1 MKTILL
7 TGVTGYLGS
16 CLSHALVSNGFK
28 VIGLKRASSEMT
40 RLYGIVDKIEI
51 YNVDQE
57 TIERVFAEH
66 NIDTVIHCA
75 TNYGRANEL
84 LEELLE
90 SNVLFPLKILE
101 QASLHGVN
109 SFINTDTSLNENANA
124 YSMTKS
130 QFKQWGK
137 YFADEKKI
145 SFINLRLEHF
155 YGPNDG
161 ANKFTTFLIRSC
173 LANKDK
179 ISLTLG
185 EQVRDFIYI
194 DDVVSAYLAVLSKVE
209 TKSPRY
215 IEIDVGSGK
224 SFAIKEVSKL
234 IHELT
239 GSKSILEYGAVPY
252 RENEPMFLQANTSY
266 LEDIGWK
273 CSYTLKDG
281 LTRTIE
287 EEQNK

>member
-16 CLSHALVSNGFK
+16 VLSHALVLNGFE
-28 VIGLKRASSEMT
+28 VIVLKRSSSEMDC
-40 RLYGIVDKIEI
+40 LNDIVYKIKI
-51 YNVDQE
+51 YDVAQGAIESVFINHNVD
-57 TIERVFAEH
+57 V
-66 NIDTVIHCA
+66 VVHCA

-84 LEELLE
+84 LEKMLE
-90 SNVLFPLKILE
+90 SNVLFPLKVLE
-101 QASLHGVN
+101 QASLHGVD
-109 SFINTDTSLNENANA
+109 SFVNTDTSLNEGTNA

-155 YGPNDG
+155 YGPDDG

-173 LANKDK
+173 LDNKDK
-179 ISLTLG
+179 IPLTLG

-215 IEIDVGSGK
+215 IDIDVGSGK
-224 SFAIKEVSKL
+224 SFTIKEVSKL
-234 IHELT
+234 IHKLT
-239 GSKSILEYGAVPY
+239 DSKSILEYGVIPY
-252 RENEPMFLQANTSY
+252 RENEPMFLQANTSF
-266 LEDIGWK
+266 LEGIGWK
-273 CSYTLKDG
+273 CGYTLKDG
-281 LTRTIE
+281 LTRTIKE
-287 EEQNK
+287 ERNK